1 MVLIKWAGGLLVFAA
16 CSALG
21 FYRAFLLGRRV
32 RWIRESMHG
41 VQRLETEIAFA
52 STPLLTALVKPVL
65 AGAPV
70 SDSFFAVLRT
80 LLLKQAAE
88 RRGAGEVDVRAVWLE
103 LCGGRLYPF
112 SARREE
118 LQIMRELGVSLGIS
132 DRDDQI
138 KHLRLT
144 SHQLASLAE
153 DALVEQQKYE
163 SMWRSFGVLGGLLLV
178 ILFV

>member
-1 MVLIKWAGGLLVFAA
+1 MVLLKWAGGLLVFAA

-52 STPLLTALVKPVL
+52 GTPLLTALVKPVMT
-65 AGAPV
+65 GTPV
-70 SDSFFAVLRT
+70 SDSFFTVLRT
-80 LLLKQAAE
+80 HLLKQVAE
-88 RRGAGEVDVRAVWLE
+88 RRSEGEVDVRRVWIE

-112 SARREE
+112 SAKQAE
-118 LQIMRELGVSLGIS
+118 LELLRELGVSLGVS

-138 KHLRLT
+138 KHLRLA
-144 SHQLASLAE
+144 SHHLAALAE
-153 DALVEQQKYE
+153 DALAEQQKYE